1 MWEVILGNS
10 GRAVGKWDKE
20 GKEAAKGCVINQASY
35 HRGHLG
41 LGPTKELQDR
51 AKSVSGVI
59 SDRGAR
65 EIGYLT
71 HHLPSSHW
79 SRAASRAFTLPHF
92 GSSCDWVPAPGRKA
106 VGRKPRAWQ

>member
-1 MWEVILGNS
+1 MWEEILGNS

-41 LGPTKELQDR
+41 LDPTKELQDR

-71 HHLPSSHW
+71 HHLP
-79 SRAASRAFTLPHF
+79 A
-92 GSSCDWVPAPGRKA
+92 VIGRGLLLGPSLCHTSAQQERPEEKL
-106 VGRKPRAWQ
+106 